1 MTDHGHDEE
10 SHASTGSGSA
20 SKGRLSRRQ
29 VMTASAVAAGVGLA
43 SIPARAGAAAGGQAV
58 SLGVSGTTTV
68 EFLARVT
75 QSGDSGQSFTS
86 YGYLIRASNADDSG
100 LFVAGTSPSETTAL
114 LTAYATGDLR
124 ARVTDTSITDMSVHS
139 LDIVGTMTVYQRSQ
153 PGASFDD
160 PSSFQVGTA
169 VASYDMTLQDVLT
182 VFMPGRG
189 LPTLTG
195 DMLQTAAATLSGP
208 LAGQKF
214 GRPGAQLRFFATG
227 VGALTDAT
235 KPNSQLDI
243 AGNWSIE

>member
-10 SHASTGSGSA
+10 SHARTGSGSA
-20 SKGRLSRRQ
+20 SKGGLSRRQ

-43 SIPARAGAAAGGQAV
+43 SIPAQADATAGGQAV

-68 EFLARVT
+68 EFRGRVT
-75 QSGDSGQSFTS
+75 QSGDSFIS

-100 LFVAGTSPSETTAL
+100 LFADTPHNETTAL
-114 LTAYATGDLR
+114 LTAYATGNLL
-124 ARVTDTSITDMSVHS
+124 ARVTDMSATSSVHS
-139 LDIVGTMTVYQRSQ
+139 LDIVGTMTIYQRSQ
-153 PGASFDD
+153 PGASFVD
-160 PSSFQVGTA
+160 PSSFQAGTA

-182 VFMPGRG
+182 VFAPLQG

-195 DMLQTAAATLSGP
+195 DMLQMAAATLAGP

-214 GRPGAQLRFFATG
+214 GRQGARLRFFATG
-227 VGALTDAT
+227 LGALIDPTP
-235 KPNSQLDI
+235 PNSQLEI

>member
-10 SHASTGSGSA
+10 SHARTGSGSA
-20 SKGRLSRRQ
+20 SKGGLSRRQ
-29 VMTASAVAAGVGLA
+29 VMTASAVAAGVGLT
-43 SIPARAGAAAGGQAV
+43 SIPGQADAAAGGQAV
-58 SLGVSGTTTV
+58 SLGVSGMTTV
-68 EFLARVT
+68 EFRGRVT
-75 QSGDSGQSFTS
+75 QSGDTGQSFTS

-100 LFVAGTSPSETTAL
+100 LFAGTPPSETTAL
-114 LTAYATGDLR
+114 LTAYATGDLQ
-124 ARVTDTSITDMSVHS
+124 ARVTDMSVHS

-160 PSSFQVGTA
+160 PSSFQVGTP

-182 VFMPGRG
+182 VFAPGQG

-195 DMLQTAAATLSGP
+195 DMLQTAVGTLSGP

-214 GRPGAQLRFFATG
+214 GRQGAQMRFFATG
-227 VGALTDAT
+227 LGTLTDPA
-235 KPNSQLDI
+235 KPNSQLEI

>member
-1 MTDHGHDEE
+1 MTDHRHDEE
-10 SHASTGSGSA
+10 SHAGTGSGSA
-20 SKGRLSRRQ
+20 AKGGLSRRQ
-29 VMTASAVAAGVGLA
+29 MMTASAVAAGVGLA
-43 SIPARAGAAAGGQAV
+43 SLPAEADAAAGGQAV

-68 EFLARVT
+68 EFRGRVSQT
-75 QSGDSGQSFTS
+75 GDTGQSFTS
-86 YGYLIRASNADDSG
+86 YGYLIRASNAVDSG
-100 LFVAGTSPSETTAL
+100 LFTGTPRSEATAL
-114 LTAYATGDLR
+114 LTAYATGDLQ
-124 ARVTDTSITDMSVHS
+124 ARVTDVSVGSSVHS

-153 PGASFDD
+153 PGASFGD

-182 VFMPGRG
+182 VIGLGQG

-214 GRPGAQLRFFATG
+214 GRQGARLRFFATG
-227 VGALTDAT
+227 LGMLTDPA
-235 KPNSQLDI
+235 PNSQLEI

>member
-10 SHASTGSGSA
+10 SHASTGSGPA
-20 SKGRLSRRQ
+20 SKGGLSRRQ

-68 EFLARVT
+68 EFRGRVT
-75 QSGDSGQSFTS
+75 QSGDSFIS
-86 YGYLIRASNADDSG
+86 YGYLIKASNADDSA
-100 LFVAGTSPSETTAL
+100 LFADPTTPSETTAL
-114 LTAYATGDLR
+114 LTAYATGDLL
-124 ARVTDTSITDMSVHS
+124 ARVTDMSVHS
-139 LDIVGTMTVYQRSQ
+139 LDIVGTLTIYQRSQ
-153 PGASFDD
+153 PGASFND
-160 PSSFQVGTA
+160 PSSFQIGTA

-182 VFMPGRG
+182 VFAPLQG

-227 VGALTDAT
+227 LGALIDPV
-235 KPNSQLDI
+235 KLHSQLEI
-243 AGNWSIE
+243 AGNWSI

>member
-10 SHASTGSGSA
+10 SHDSTGPGPA

-68 EFLARVT
+68 EFRGRVT
-75 QSGDSGQSFTS
+75 QSGDSFIS
-86 YGYLIRASNADDSG
+86 YGYLIKASNADDSA
-100 LFVAGTSPSETTAL
+100 LFADPTTPSETTAL
-114 LTAYATGDLR
+114 LTAYATGDLL
-124 ARVTDTSITDMSVHS
+124 ARVTDMSVHS
-139 LDIVGTMTVYQRSQ
+139 LDIVGTLTIYQRSQ
-153 PGASFDD
+153 PGASFND
-160 PSSFQVGTA
+160 PSSFQIGTA

-182 VFMPGRG
+182 VFVPGQG

-195 DMLQTAAATLSGP
+195 DMLQTAAGTLSGP

-227 VGALTDAT
+227 LG
-235 KPNSQLDI
+235 P
-243 AGNWSIE
+243 